1 MLENNLVKKAIKS
14 MYKQIYNNLLEYQH
28 NLNRQIY
35 STMKEMNAYKTRTI
49 TVDNGVTKVDNR
61 PIDNPINS
69 IY

>member
-1 MLENNLVKKAIKS
+1 

-28 NLNRQIY
+28 SLNRQIY
-35 STMKEMNAYKTRTI
+35 ATMKEINVYKYRTI

>member
-1 MLENNLVKKAIKS
+1 

-28 NLNRQIY
+28 SLNRQIY
-35 STMKEMNAYKTRTI
+35 AMMMEMNAYKNRTI

-61 PIDNPINS
+61 PIDNPINN